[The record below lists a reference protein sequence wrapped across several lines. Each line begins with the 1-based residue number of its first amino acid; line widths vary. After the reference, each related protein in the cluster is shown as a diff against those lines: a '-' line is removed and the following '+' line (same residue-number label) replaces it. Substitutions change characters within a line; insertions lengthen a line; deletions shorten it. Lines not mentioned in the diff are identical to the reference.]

1 MAFVHLL
8 AAGLAF
14 TIGTG
19 SATQFITENT
29 LPSDSLSSGCAKAL
43 AVDVACPRQIGAF
56 TTGTYYPVAA
66 LDEACTASCREALAS
81 YEIAVRA
88 ACSDS
93 EVYDITESRTAPV
106 SFIPTVLY
114 YHFNKTCIED
124 DGRWCNQVAAGTSS
138 VNETAAEIDVCD
150 NCFIKQFQF
159 QAGSPMYGGF
169 ALQANYSSLT
179 QSCSKTGFPLASS
192 TTPFPGPSVT
202 STPPPSASCAGHTY
216 TVQGNDTCQ
225 SISQSQGI
233 GTAWLLQDNGLAAWC
248 NNFPTEG
255 DLCIESTCT
264 PYVVRTND
272 TCKSIALANS
282 VSEVQLMTWNPIV
295 GPSCRSISSSVG
307 DVICLSP
314 PGDEAF
320 TETAT
325 ATTATTTTATPGP
338 TAAPV
343 PTNIANGTNTNCA
356 RYYQVLPGDYC
367 NLVILKFGISLE
379 DFLFLNTGVNS
390 NCTNLYAEESY
401 CVASVGPIDQYPG
414 HPDYIP
420 PETSISTVPYTNLPK
435 ATYTPPKI
443 TGLPTSLPVA
453 PGTRKDCFVYAAGSD
468 LDVDIGF
475 TFFTSVCDALAKGW
489 GISLEE
495 LQNWN
500 PSFNTTNS
508 TDCAPE
514 DGYRYCMQAYN
525 GATITQTV
533 APEPTD
539 TAYPIRE
546 GTTENCD
553 EYEAVV
559 PPMTCETV
567 LNRHGITIAQF
578 YDWNPAVGE
587 NCGNLWLNYRYCIR
601 VGEPPTMTESSSAT
615 PTTTQTPS
623 STTSATTT
631 TTTTTST
638 ATYPD
643 PPGPTQS
650 GVASNCNAWHLVE
663 SSDDSCWAVTQEYGI
678 TLEEFYEW

>member
-1 MAFVHLL
+1 MAFVYLL
-8 AAGLAF
+8 VAGLAF

-29 LPSDSLSSGCAKAL
+29 LPSDSLSSGCAEAL
-43 AVDVACPRQIGAF
+43 AADVACPRQIGSF
-56 TTGTYYPVAA
+56 TTGMYYPVAA
-66 LDEACTASCREALAS
+66 LEEACTASCQDALAS
-81 YEIAVRA
+81 YEEAVGA

-93 EVYDITESRTAPV
+93 EVYDITESHAAPV
-106 SFIPTVLY
+106 SFIPTLLY
-114 YHFNKTCIED
+114 YHFNKACIED
-124 DGRWCNQVAAGTSS
+124 DGRWCNQVAASS
-138 VNETAAEIDVCD
+138 SSENDTAADIDMCD

-169 ALQANYSSLT
+169 ALQVNYSSLT

-192 TTPFPGPSVT
+192 TTPFPGPSAT
-202 STPPPSASCAGHTY
+202 SIPPPSASCAGRTY

-233 GTAWLLQDNGLAAWC
+233 GTAWMLQDNGLEAWC

-264 PYVVRTND
+264 PYVVRAND

-295 GPSCRSISSSVG
+295 GSSCRSIASSVG
-307 DVICLSP
+307 DNNNNDNLRAHGSASP
-314 PGDEAF
+314 
-320 TETAT
+320 
-325 ATTATTTTATPGP
+325 
-338 TAAPV
+338 
-343 PTNIANGTNTNCA
+343 N
-356 RYYQVLPGDYC
+356 QL
-367 NLVILKFGISLE
+367 ILKFGISLK
-379 DFLFLNTGVNS
+379 DFLFLNAGVNN

-401 CVASVGPIDQYPG
+401 CVAPVGPIDQYPG

-443 TGLPTSLPVA
+443 TGLPTSLPLA
-453 PGTRKDCFVYAAGSD
+453 PGTRKDCFVYAVGSD
-468 LDVDIGF
+468 LEVDIGF
-475 TFFTSVCDALAKGW
+475 TFFTSVCDALAQGW

-500 PSFNTTNS
+500 PSLNTTNS
-508 TDCAPE
+508 TACAPE
-514 DGYRYCMQAYN
+514 DGYRYCMGAYN
-525 GATITQTV
+525 GATVTQTV
-533 APEPTD
+533 GLEPTG

-553 EYEAVV
+553 EFEAVV
-559 PPMTCETV
+559 PPMTCSTV

-578 YDWNPAVGE
+578 YEWNPAVGE
-587 NCGNLWLNYRYCIR
+587 QCGNLWLNYRYCIR
-601 VGEPPTMTESSSAT
+601 VGEPPIMTESSSAT
-615 PTTTQTPS
+615 PTPTQTP
-623 STTSATTT
+623 TTTTPATT

-638 ATYPD
+638 AMYPD
-643 PPGPTQS
+643 PPGPTQR

-663 SSDDSCWAVTQEYGI
+663 SSDGSCWAITQGYGI